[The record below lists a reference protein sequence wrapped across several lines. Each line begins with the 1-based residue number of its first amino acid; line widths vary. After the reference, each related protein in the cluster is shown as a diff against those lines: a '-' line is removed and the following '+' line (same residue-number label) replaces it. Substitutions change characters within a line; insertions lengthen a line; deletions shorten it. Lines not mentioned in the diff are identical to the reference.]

1 MSTSPLHRHPVG
13 TVQRGE
19 KRAATD
25 AAAADEQDDESALQL
40 LRELLPALRS
50 GYRNSL
56 SAADKF
62 ELVLAEWSKAVAAHN
77 GGALYT
83 PRLSPHGAAV
93 QSDHRM
99 VSFARLHPQAWTA
112 TLLIGD

>member
-50 GYRNSL
+50 GQRN
-56 SAADKF
+56 
-62 ELVLAEWSKAVAAHN
+62 
-77 GGALYT
+77 
-83 PRLSPHGAAV
+83 
-93 QSDHRM
+93 
-99 VSFARLHPQAWTA
+99 
-112 TLLIGD
+112 